1 MREELLLQ
9 VALSLLPGIGPVTI
23 RQLLSYCGS
32 VENVFNTNL
41 KRLSAIPGVGPKTAA
56 LITSGRGRDRAA
68 AQLELARKF
77 GASIQFFTGKNFP
90 SRIRELD
97 NAPMVLYTKGKPAFN
112 NSRTIGIV
120 GTRRATN
127 YGRRAISRLLAQLKP
142 YRPTIISGL
151 AYGIDISAHREALKL
166 ELPTV
171 AVLGSGLD
179 HIYPDS
185 HKNTVEEMLS
195 QGGVVTEL
203 KFGTKPETYHFPS
216 RNRIIAG
223 LSDALVVVE
232 ARKKGGAL
240 ITVEY
245 MLSYSRPCLA
255 VPGPIDAPTCNG
267 SNQLIKDHKAH
278 MLTSG
283 DDIITLLGWTRDHR
297 QDDVLTS
304 LDKSFQEQILEVL
317 KGNSNGVHI
326 DELCWKTQIPINKM
340 GVYILD
346 LEFKGMVKSLPG
358 KRFLLVSK

>member
-1 MREELLLQ
+1 MREELLQQ

-23 RQLLSYCGS
+23 RQLISYCGS
-32 VENVFNTNL
+32 VQNVFNSGL

-56 LITSGRGRDRAA
+56 LIVSDSGRNQAA
-68 AQLELARKF
+68 EQLELAGKL
-77 GASIQFFTGKNFP
+77 GASINFFTEKGFP
-90 SRIRELD
+90 SRIKELD
-97 NAPMVLYTKGKPAFN
+97 DAPIVLYTKGQPAFN
-112 NSRTIGIV
+112 NSRTIGVI

-127 YGRRAISRLLAQLKP
+127 YGRRAISRLLTQLKP

-179 HIYPDS
+179 HIYPES
-185 HKNTVEEMLS
+185 HKSTAEEMLS
-195 QGGVVTEL
+195 QGAIVTEL
-203 KFGTKPETYHFPS
+203 KFGTKPEKYHFPS

-232 ARKKGGAL
+232 ARKKGGAM

-245 MLSYSRPCLA
+245 MLSYNRPCLA
-255 VPGPIDAPTCNG
+255 VPGPIDAPTSNG
-267 SNQLIKDHKAH
+267 SNQLIKDHKAY

-283 DDIITLLGWTRDHR
+283 DDIVRLLGWTREYSK
-297 QDDVLTS
+297 DDVLPFR
-304 LDKSFQEQILEVL
+304 DRSFEERILEVL
-317 KGNSNGVHI
+317 KSNSKGVHI

-340 GVYILD
+340 GVNILN
-346 LEFKGMVKSLPG
+346 LEFKGIVKSLPG
-358 KRFLLVSK
+358 KKFLLVGK